1 MWIQKIFSS
10 NYGKTKS
17 EDHWLS
23 RDAGSVVFCMFLYY
37 FVLFCIILCYINGD
51 ECGRTGCDDMATS
64 APVRAGS
71 SARTEI
77 LPYCCEDCHQICRE
91 SGGSLWTKFPD
102 CGKWFPDE
110 GKLLPRFWTRFPFR
124 VQIFGKMFPIV
135 GQKFPIVGR
144 FVPI

>member
-1 MWIQKIFSS
+1 MILVKQKA
-10 NYGKTKS
+10 KTTDQA
-17 EDHWLS
+17 EMLGQW
-23 RDAGSVVFCMFLYY
+23 F
-37 FVLFCIILCYINGD
+37 FVCFCIILYYING
-51 ECGRTGCDDMATS
+51 DDMATS

-135 GQKFPIVGR
+135 GQKFPIVGNV
-144 FVPI
+144 FPI